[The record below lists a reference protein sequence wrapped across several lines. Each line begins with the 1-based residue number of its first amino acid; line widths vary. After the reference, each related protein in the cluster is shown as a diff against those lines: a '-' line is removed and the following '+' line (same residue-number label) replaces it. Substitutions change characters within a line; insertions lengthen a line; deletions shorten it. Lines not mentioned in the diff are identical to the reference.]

1 MLFNYRLS
9 ILGSRKII
17 KRQPEICPSR
27 AHNLNWSCLVVEL
40 DGLAY
45 NKMNKHVNI
54 LIQRLS
60 IGLDLG
66 LLSLSISTRLTP
78 KYTHRLNLK
87 IRDKTR
93 IVHTRL
99 MNLFGT
105 AAKRPILK

>member
-54 LIQRLS
+54 LIQ
-60 IGLDLG
+60 
-66 LLSLSISTRLTP
+66 
-78 KYTHRLNLK
+78 LK